1 MWQEIIGFKKK
12 NLQRIVINNELVS
25 TTALLMSLLI
35 GKWHLYRD
43 GKIVDIDTNL
53 VPGALYMWKPNAM
66 YSIETL

>member
-53 VPGALYMWKPNAM
+53 VPGALYM
-66 YSIETL
+66 